1 MTVASDLKDNLD
13 KIFKGAYDLKKFFAS
28 VSTSGE
34 REIDTWDSSSTDM
47 VKTPSGSA
55 LVLVPR
61 IKVKTERNWLRGKIK
76 ELCEEHQEEIVT
88 NIREVL
94 NLEGVYEWKFYEDV
108 IAGTGLKSYIISA
121 TPEGKSRAA
130 LRIAFQSKGLSNG
143 AGGKREDPH
152 ELMTACLI
160 LMKKKVDF
168 NAINRKKDGERYH
181 AYKEIVDQLYTAATQ
196 VVGAAGLNGFYIDPR
211 TKQEP
216 DLVNLAKAISVSNY
230 VIDEI
235 GNAKVDAVWQ
245 TGTRWAQ
252 EIKKFDVGPSTI
264 KNYNSSDVIVK
275 FTTSGKN
282 GATHYWGLSLK
293 KAGIKDPEPTLLN
306 KPAFGAKGFIQKKI
320 EPADVKKVEDAK
332 KKFFVGALKIKTG
345 STKIKNKAIS
355 SMSIKEVL
363 KHANSMFTDTKEK
376 SEMLTG
382 SGTYKPNPNIYFK
395 AMHDAFMKF
404 DNDKEFFEEFLDTV
418 FKINLQTYLQDTA
431 FHFSLI
437 TGRGDYQDG
446 KILEVAPPNEKE
458 GRTTSEV
465 FRQIFGDSDN
475 TQFRLI
481 PNRTNTSDA
490 KKMAFEEG
498 ATAAKLFYEMAIGP
512 RNREHSIVMLEVR
525 YKGAL
530 TSEPQFQVFMS
541 TKKNGFSDLY
551 KKYVKANSIQR
562 W

>member
-13 KIFKGAYDLKKFFAS
+13 KVFKESYSLEKFFKS
-28 VSTSGE
+28 VSASGDK
-34 REIDTWDSSSTDM
+34 EIDSWDSSSTEM
-47 VKTPSGSA
+47 VKISSGTT
-55 LVLVPR
+55 LGLIPR

-76 ELCEEHQEEIVT
+76 EFVEENKENIIA

-94 NLEGVYEWKFYEDV
+94 KLEGVWEWNFEEKV
-108 IAGTGLKSYIISA
+108 IGSLSGLQSYVISGA
-121 TPEGKSRAA
+121 KEGKKPTI
-130 LRIAFQSKGLSNG
+130 RIVFASKGLSNG

-160 LMKKKVDF
+160 LSKMKIDLDG
-168 NAINRKKDGERYH
+168 INGKKDGERYG
-181 AYKEIVDQLYTAATQ
+181 AYKQIVDKLATIAPNI
-196 VVGAAGLNGFYIDPR
+196 VGAAGLGGFYIDPK

-216 DLVNLAKAISVSNY
+216 DLINLAKAVSVSNY
-230 VIDEI
+230 VIDLL
-235 GNAKVDAVWQ
+235 GDAKVDAVWQ
-245 TGTRWAQ
+245 TGTKWAQ
-252 EIKKFDVGPSTI
+252 EIKKYDVGPSTI
-264 KNYNSSDVIVK
+264 KNYNSSDIILK
-275 FTTSGKN
+275 FTTAGKN

-306 KPAFGAKGFIQKKI
+306 KPAFGSKGFIQQKI
-320 EPADVKKVEDAK
+320 KPAEAKKVEDAK

-345 STKIKNKAIS
+345 TTTIKNKKID
-355 SMSIKEVL
+355 SMPIKEVL
-363 KHANSMFTDTKEK
+363 KNANNLFTDTKEK

-382 SGTYKPNPNIYFK
+382 QGKYQPNKNIYFEE
-395 AMHDAFMKF
+395 MHKAFMKF
-404 DNDKEFFEEFLDTV
+404 DNNREFFEEFLDTI
-418 FKINLQTYLQDTA
+418 FKINLQTYVQDA
-431 FHFSLI
+431 SFHFSLI
-437 TGRGDYQDG
+437 TGRGDYKDG
-446 KILEVAPPNEKE
+446 KILEVSPPSEKE

-465 FRQIFGDSDN
+465 FRLIFGDSDN

-481 PNRTNTSDA
+481 PNRTNTSNA

-512 RNREHSIVMLEVR
+512 KGKEHSIVMLEVR

-551 KKYVKANSIQR
+551 KAYVKKNKIER